1 MSGSS
6 TITGADCWDRV
17 LQALA
22 AQPRR
27 QLVVSL
33 LDADEDLWLALPEAA
48 MASGHQ
54 GQEVTDIELW
64 HRHLPVL
71 SEPGYVEWREKP
83 FSVRR
88 GANFE
93 EIGTVMEGLLRPDN
107 DYPPELVD
115 RNSVIEQHLSDG

>member
-6 TITGADCWDRV
+6 TVTAADCWDRV
-17 LQALA
+17 LQGLS

-48 MASGHQ
+48 MLSGQQ

-71 SEPGYVEWREKP
+71 SEEGYVKWRKQP

-93 EIGTVMEGLLRPDN
+93 EIGSVMEGLLRRAN
-107 DYPPELVD
+107 DYPPELVGGT
-115 RNSVIEQHLSDG
+115 SVVEQYLSDE